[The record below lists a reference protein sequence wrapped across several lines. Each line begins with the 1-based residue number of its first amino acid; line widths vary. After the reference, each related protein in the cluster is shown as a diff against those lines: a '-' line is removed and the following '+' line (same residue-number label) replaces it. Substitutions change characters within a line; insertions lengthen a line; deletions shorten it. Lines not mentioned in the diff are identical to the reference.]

1 MRSYRHFDDLYLVG
15 HPRASASVVHME
27 AQLMLILSGNF
38 IGFLPCH
45 FADPW
50 VAAGDM
56 RAIRPSAY
64 SFSSI
69 HRVAYRKTDAQRS
82 LVQAFLAA
90 LFGTTPLSGSA

>member
-1 MRSYRHFDDLYLVG
+1 MACAGWTIST
-15 HPRASASVVHME
+15 SVCCV
-27 AQLMLILSGNF
+27 

-56 RAIRPSAY
+56 RAIRPRAY
-64 SFSSI
+64 AFSSI

-90 LFGTTPLSGSA
+90 LFDATPAARSI

>member
-1 MRSYRHFDDLYLVG
+1 
-15 HPRASASVVHME
+15 
-27 AQLMLILSGNF
+27 MLILSGNF